1 VLLAAESDGAEP
13 LAEAF
18 RQRGWSVTVCGDH
31 EGALRAASAEH
42 PAVAVLGRHS
52 AGDGFDLLRRL
63 RASVWTTLLPVVAL
77 VDGETEA
84 ARFRAAGAQAC
95 VLAGEDARSV
105 SDAVQAALEEPVVP
119 PVLAPGDVLA
129 APERIEALQRSV
141 LGNLDAQHGDPLL
154 HRLTRIAAAL
164 LPAPVSFVSLVD
176 AQRQLFAG
184 RTADPTSKLAS
195 ATETDLS
202 RSFCQWAVTA
212 KEPLIVPDSREH
224 PVLRHNAAV
233 DELDVIAY
241 AGVPLLVWGQPI
253 GTVCAIDAQPR
264 VWNEGDL
271 AILEGL
277 ARVAVAE
284 VRLRLAEPQRPG
296 VTGGRALMVA
306 EGLAGLRDVLRAT
319 TVAAGPADL
328 DLVAGVVD
336 DLVAHLREV
345 AGDLNA
351 APAPLAGPAVLA

>member
-1 VLLAAESDGAEP
+1 
-13 LAEAF
+13 
-18 RQRGWSVTVCGDH
+18 
-31 EGALRAASAEH
+31 
-42 PAVAVLGRHS
+42 
-52 AGDGFDLLRRL
+52 
-63 RASVWTTLLPVVAL
+63 
-77 VDGETEA
+77 
-84 ARFRAAGAQAC
+84 
-95 VLAGEDARSV
+95 
-105 SDAVQAALEEPVVP
+105 
-119 PVLAPGDVLA
+119 
-129 APERIEALQRSV
+129 
-141 LGNLDAQHGDPLL
+141 
-154 HRLTRIAAAL
+154 
-164 LPAPVSFVSLVD
+164 
-176 AQRQLFAG
+176 
-184 RTADPTSKLAS
+184 
-195 ATETDLS
+195 
-202 RSFCQWAVTA
+202 
-212 KEPLIVPDSREH
+212 VPDSREH

-296 VTGGRALMVA
+296 VTGGRVLMVA